1 MEKVNLP
8 IKTKIAAWWM
18 LVSSIIQL
26 TIGSRIFDLLVIAFG
41 LASIFLG
48 IYLLKNKKRAWYLAA
63 IIFF

>member
-1 MEKVNLP
+1 MEQTTQQISQKPPFP

-41 LASIFLG
+41 LASIF
-48 IYLLKNKKRAWYLAA
+48 WES
-63 IIFF
+63 IF